1 MTRTAS
7 PHSDHAA
14 RATTDIDNR
23 SAYNEAVKG
32 RIMASATNKKRA
44 AWLEE
49 VEGREALMEVV
60 QQRAFDKGGFWAS
73 LAEAY
78 EQWGS
83 LTAGQEAA
91 VARILA
97 QDASRKSE
105 RLAADAG
112 STHVGTVGT
121 RQDWTLTLQ
130 GRFEYDTDFG
140 TTYGHVFKDADG
152 NVVIYKGSTRLPGE
166 RGDTLTLKA
175 TVKGHDARDGIAQ
188 TLISRP
194 KMGG

>member
-1 MTRTAS
+1 MTRTAN

-23 SAYNEAVKG
+23 SAYNDAVKG

-44 AWLEE
+44 AWLAA

-73 LAEAY
+73 IAEAY

-97 QDASRKSE
+97 QDASRKAE
-105 RLAADAG
+105 RLAADSG
-112 STHVGTVGT
+112 STHVGTVGV

-166 RGDTLTLKA
+166 RGDTLALKA
-175 TVKGHDARDGIAQ
+175 TVKAHDARDGIAQ